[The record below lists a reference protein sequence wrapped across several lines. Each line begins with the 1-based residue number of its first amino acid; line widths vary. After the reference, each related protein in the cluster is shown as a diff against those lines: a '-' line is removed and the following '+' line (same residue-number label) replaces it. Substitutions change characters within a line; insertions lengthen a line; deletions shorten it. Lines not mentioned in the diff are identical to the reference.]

1 MHFSGHGDSSSGIVL
16 EDSQGEAKP
25 IGEDALKSLF
35 RVLAGRIR
43 VVVLNAC
50 FSEIQAKA
58 ITEIV
63 DCAIGTSH
71 SISDQTAIIFAAAF
85 YRAIGFGTSV
95 YDAFE
100 QGKTA
105 VLLEGLKDPD
115 VLQLRTRSG
124 VDPSRI
130 FLT

>member
-1 MHFSGHGDSSSGIVL
+1 M
-16 EDSQGEAKP
+16 
-25 IGEDALKSLF
+25 
-35 RVLAGRIR
+35 LAGRIR

-50 FSEIQAKA
+50 FSETQAQV
-58 ITEIV
+58 ITEFV

-71 SISDQTAIIFAAAF
+71 PINDQTASTFAAAF
-85 YRAIGFGTSV
+85 YRAIGFGASV

-100 QGKTA
+100 QGKAA
-105 VLLEGLKDPD
+105 VLLEGLEDSD

-130 FLT
+130 FLTGPESS